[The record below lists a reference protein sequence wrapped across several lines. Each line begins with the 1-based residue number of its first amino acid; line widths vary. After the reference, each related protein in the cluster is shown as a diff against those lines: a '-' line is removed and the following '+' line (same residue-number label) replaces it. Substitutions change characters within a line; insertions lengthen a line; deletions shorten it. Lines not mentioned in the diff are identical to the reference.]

1 MKFKKQTIAFE
12 DTNYFSKIAIDYI
25 HKKEKLQPFIQAFP
39 DKESLAK
46 QIFLKQQQQIDRVL
60 LQEVITQQY
69 AEISMDEAV
78 SQNVALL
85 SNTNDFTHTLQNFLN
100 FFFK

>member
-60 LQEVITQQY
+60 LQRFPWMKPFRKMSPYYQTQTHLPF
-69 AEISMDEAV
+69 
-78 SQNVALL
+78 ALL
-85 SNTNDFTHTLQNFLN
+85 INHVFLQGLCILFI
-100 FFFK
+100 K